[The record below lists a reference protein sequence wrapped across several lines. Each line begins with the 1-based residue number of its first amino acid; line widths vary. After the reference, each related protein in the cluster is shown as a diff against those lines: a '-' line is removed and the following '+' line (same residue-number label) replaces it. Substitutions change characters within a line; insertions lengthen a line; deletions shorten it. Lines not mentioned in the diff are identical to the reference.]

1 MKETSMKSKLYRGLA
16 LVAGLALAL
25 FIQGDAQ
32 AALSGRVSSTAA
44 MVLTST
50 PDAGTA
56 TWDYGAAGTFTIN
69 LTDGATANKASKIH
83 VDTIATGT
91 SFDLDAGTLTTPLGV
106 AQAAFTRIVMVR
118 VCAPSTN
125 TAVVAVAGDF
135 ILTKLLTPGGDTL
148 ANMSI
153 PVHPGGC
160 YMFTAPDATGVAVTA
175 TTGDVLT
182 VTPSGVETA
191 YVAIIGS

>member
-1 MKETSMKSKLYRGLA
+1 MKEKSMKLKLYRGLA

-25 FIQGDAQ
+25 FVQGDAL

-106 AQAAFTRIVMVR
+106 AQAAFARIVMIR

-125 TAVVAVAGDF
+125 TAVVAVGGDF
-135 ILTKLLTPGGDTL
+135 ILSKYFTGWVDDALT
-148 ANMSI
+148 I

-160 YMFTAPDATGVAVTA
+160 FMFTAPDATGVAVTA
-175 TTGDVLT
+175 TSGDVLT

-191 YVAIIGS
+191 YVAVIGS

>member
-1 MKETSMKSKLYRGLA
+1 MKSKLYRGLA
-16 LVAGLALAL
+16 LVAGFALLL
-25 FIQGDAQ
+25 FAQGDAQ
-32 AALSGRVSSTAA
+32 AALAGRISSTAA

-106 AQAAFTRIVMVR
+106 AQAAFSRIVMIR
-118 VCAPSTN
+118 VCAPTTN
-125 TAVVAVAGDF
+125 TAVVAVGGDF
-135 ILTKLLTPGGDTL
+135 ILSKYLTSWVDDALT
-148 ANMSI
+148 I

-160 YMFTAPDATGVAVTA
+160 FMFTAPDATGVAVTA

-191 YVAIIGS
+191 YIAIIGS